1 MNTKLLIAALAAAAS
16 AAASADAAIT
26 AYARQTTWA
35 AAPANLTGSV
45 FTPGTGPIFQNETFA
60 DAADS
65 SAASHSGGSGWGAWT
80 ATSSVAGGTVIMD
93 HGAIYAATA
102 GSSLVITFAPPS
114 GSSMGV
120 MGVGG
125 DFRFFDQNG
134 ARVDGRIWVRLGN
147 GTSVMRSFTAAEPF
161 VGFWSDDASAPITS
175 LRIQPISNLGATTFV
190 GLDALYVATVPAPG
204 SVAVLAAVGMIGSR
218 RRR

>member
-1 MNTKLLIAALAAAAS
+1 MNTKLLIAALAAAGS
-16 AAASADAAIT
+16 AAASTDAAIT

-35 AAPANLTGSV
+35 DAPASLTGSV
-45 FTPGTGPIFQNETFA
+45 FSSGTGPIFQNESFA
-60 DAADS
+60 GAAGS

-80 ATSSVAGGTVIMD
+80 ATSSVAGGTVTMD
-93 HGAIYAATA
+93 HGAIFAATA

-125 DFRFFDQNG
+125 D
-134 ARVDGRIWVRLGN
+134 
-147 GTSVMRSFTAAEPF
+147 TEPF

-175 LRIQPISNLGATTFV
+175 LRIQPISNLGSTTFV
-190 GLDALYVATVPAPG
+190 GLDSLYVATVPAPG
-204 SVAVLAAVGMIGSR
+204 SVAVLAAFGMIGSR

>member
-1 MNTKLLIAALAAAAS
+1 MNTKLSIAALAAAAS
-16 AAASADAAIT
+16 VAASTDAAIT
-26 AYARQTTWA
+26 AYARHSTWV
-35 AAPANLTGSV
+35 AAPANLGGSV
-45 FTPGTGPIFQNETFA
+45 FTPGAGPVFQDETFA
-60 DAADS
+60 GAAGS
-65 SAASHSGGSGWGAWT
+65 SAASFSGGSSWGAWT
-80 ATSSVAGGTVIMD
+80 ATSSTAGGTVTMD
-93 HGAIYAATA
+93 HGAIFSATA

-125 DFRFFDQNG
+125 DFRFFDQTG
-134 ARVDGRIWVRLGN
+134 ARVDGRIWVRLSN
-147 GTSVMRSFTAAEPF
+147 GTSVMRNFTTTEPF
-161 VGFWSDDASAPITS
+161 VGFWSDDVSAPITS
-175 LRIQPISNLGATTFV
+175 LRIQPISNLGSTTFV